1 MGQTLTAMNNATDGK
16 GGGQTFNPQNLTHWT
31 LNTIWSIWK
40 SMGPGSGDV
49 LLEEQFRKCAVSVV
63 ENAVPSGDG
72 CVQIEGVSLTDV
84 FLRGFVNITM
94 NKVFGENVSSHQ
106 ISQNRFPLFSESR
119 SEVVEL
125 LSREGSAF
133 LSSSDFDTTDDSF
146 FIRKLGRILR
156 KQMNSNVYKKMLT
169 TLNNLPQFPADAP
182 IQDLSDASLENYT
195 TVLASRVMER
205 LEQDGSPGN
214 MKAVVSAAAMVVVD
228 GIYRY
233 TNGDMV
239 SPQDEVDN
247 YVATVLNWSDF
258 LFPLTEWLLDVSTQP
273 QKWIQ
278 KSVKS
283 CIQCASSSSSSEK

>member
-1 MGQTLTAMNNATDGK
+1 MNNATGGK
-16 GGGQTFNPQNLTHWT
+16 DGQTFNPQNLTHWT

-40 SMGPGSGDV
+40 SMGPGTGDV

-106 ISQNRFPLFSESR
+106 ISQDRFPLFSESR
-119 SEVVEL
+119 SEVVEEL
-125 LSREGSAF
+125 RKEA
-133 LSSSDFDTTDDSF
+133 DTFVS
-146 FIRKLGRILR
+146 KLGRILR
-156 KQMNSNVYKKMLT
+156 KQMNANVYKKMLT
-169 TLNNLPQFPADAP
+169 ALNHLPEFPTEGT
-182 IQDLSDASLENYT
+182 IQDLSDASLEKYT
-195 TVLASRVMER
+195 TLLASRVMER

-214 MKAVVSAAAMVVVD
+214 TKAVVTAAALVIVD
-228 GIYRY
+228 GIYRS
-233 TNGDMV
+233 TTTGS
-239 SPQDEVDN
+239 SPDEEVDN

-278 KSVKS
+278 KSVQA
-283 CIQCASSSSSSEK
+283 CIQCASSSSSGK